1 MNVTRP
7 LSMFQK
13 DPSALAL
20 PPPEGQNSG
29 ILLIKDEEAEENYSC
44 RGKGPKLYIGTWA

>member
-1 MNVTRP
+1 MTRP

-44 RGKGPKLYIGTWA
+44 RGKDPKLYIGPWA